1 MTLSL
6 SAARRDG
13 GERGRGLR
21 RRGRRENRKKIP
33 VPKPVPKPVPVPGP
47 VFFFNLFKM
56 DDFY

>member
-21 RRGRRENRKKIP
+21 RRGERENRKKFP
-33 VPKPVPKPVPVPGP
+33 VPIPGPKRGPVPGP
-47 VFFFNLFKM
+47 RQSFYLFKM